1 LKKARNTEEI
11 VNDGPLVIP
20 EGVFRDSGEE
30 KELTWIKSVMKV
42 CEPGGEIE
50 VRELVELLGAYH
62 KLSKDTIRSNVMSII
77 KDSAVSK
84 KGVVKYIKGISKF
97 VPESQ
102 IKL

>member
-1 LKKARNTEEI
+1 MKKARNSEEI
-11 VNDGPLVIP
+11 ISDRPLVIP

-30 KELTWIKSVMKV
+30 KETTWIKSVMKV

-77 KDSAVSK
+77 KDSAAA
-84 KGVVKYIKGISKF
+84 
-97 VPESQ
+97 SQ
-102 IKL
+102 PPIR

>member
-1 LKKARNTEEI
+1 MSDR
-11 VNDGPLVIP
+11 PLVIP

-30 KELTWIKSVMKV
+30 KEITWIKSVMKV

-62 KLSKDTIRSNVMSII
+62 KLSKDTIRSNVMSIV
-77 KDSAVSK
+77 KDSAVLK

-97 VPESQ
+97 VPECLIST
-102 IKL
+102 KLLASANS